1 MVEAKPYL
9 IRGLHEWI
17 LDNHFSPYLLVDCTN
32 SEIEVPSELIKDNEI
47 VLNIAE
53 SAVQNLRLSNEF
65 ITFSARFDMTS
76 HNIYIPMDSVKAIFA
91 QENNQ
96 GMWFEVNTTSIPADI
111 ITTKKDTPKNN
122 KLKLV

>member
-1 MVEAKPYL
+1 
-9 IRGLHEWI
+9 
-17 LDNHFSPYLLVDCTN
+17 
-32 SEIEVPSELIKDNEI
+32 

-76 HNIYIPMDSVKAIFA
+76 HNIYIPMDSIKAIFA

-96 GMWFEVNTTSIPADI
+96 GMWFEVNTCCGDS
-111 ITTKKDTPKNN
+111 KY
-122 KLKLV
+122 LKAL